1 MSTADEM
8 KKLKELLDSEVITKE
23 EFEMQKSKLLN
34 DKNNKIPKLT
44 INKGTFNLDNK
55 NFKLLVVCLFVILC
69 FFAFDSLFNTTTSS
83 DVINSIKEQE
93 LAGQFLLTLLI
104 LSLPTKTPMVYMEAA
119 IFILKKIEFTI
130 WGHPDFEGGCIFL

>member
-1 MSTADEM
+1 MSTADEI

-55 NFKLLVVCLFVILC
+55 NFKLLVVCL
-69 FFAFDSLFNTTTSS
+69 
-83 DVINSIKEQE
+83 
-93 LAGQFLLTLLI
+93 
-104 LSLPTKTPMVYMEAA
+104 Y
-119 IFILKKIEFTI
+119 
-130 WGHPDFEGGCIFL
+130 